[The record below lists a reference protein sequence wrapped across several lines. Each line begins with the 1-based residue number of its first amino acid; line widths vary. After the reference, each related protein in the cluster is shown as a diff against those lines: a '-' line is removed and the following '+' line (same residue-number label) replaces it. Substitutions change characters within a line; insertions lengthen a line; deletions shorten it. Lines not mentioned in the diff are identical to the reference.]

1 MPEEQ
6 RKKKDLSL
14 GKALMLHR
22 DPWGTH
28 RTKGHTLTN
37 SKGELLFV
45 ALPGGRETGAG
56 QPEVKG
62 KGPLQSQYQGPYF
75 PPSTEQA
82 ANRSPRLPGVLDG
95 SYLPAVS

>member
-1 MPEEQ
+1 MTP
-6 RKKKDLSL
+6 
-14 GKALMLHR
+14 GAL
-22 DPWGTH
+22 

-62 KGPLQSQYQGPYF
+62 KGPLQSQPQGPYF

-82 ANRSPRLPGVLDG
+82 ANRSPHLPGVLDG
-95 SYLPAVS
+95 SHLPVVS